1 MLHVEKKQ
9 KFDMLV
15 ENVARCDLCKRM
27 QGRSKVLSEKNGDL
41 NARVVFVGEA
51 PGRLGADRT
60 HVPFHGDQTGR
71 NFERLLNISGVD
83 REEIFIT
90 NAILCNPRDKRGNNA
105 APTWNEIR
113 NCSLHLSL
121 VLDIVQPEVV
131 APLGQWA
138 LNALSVIEPHSIEL
152 RRHVRRPVKWSK
164 YTVLAF
170 YHPGPRALVHR
181 GFHNQ
186 IGDFYVLR
194 EIIGPRR
201 LTQRERAR
209 RQLPLC
215 DAPEPSLLQKVIFRI
230 IQKTGSVSKFK
241 LTKLLYLLDWQEI
254 KDAGNV
260 LTGCY
265 YIFQKEGPL
274 ATGLSRAL
282 DEMENHEVSL
292 QFRGRMPIYFPGD
305 DIRYDMELPEEVARK
320 VNLVLERYGELTNA
334 QIKTQAYLTEPMRNI
349 LRRQRH
355 GETMLNHPLFE
366 GWIRPASK
374 Q

>member
-15 ENVARCDLCKRM
+15 ENVARCKLCKRM
-27 QGRSKVLSEKNGDL
+27 EGRPKVLSEKNGNL
-41 NARVVFVGEA
+41 NARVVFIGEA

-60 HVPFHGDQTGR
+60 HVPFSGDQTGK
-71 NFERLLNISGVD
+71 NFERLLDVAGVD
-83 REEIFIT
+83 RGEIFIT
-90 NAILCNPRDKRGNNA
+90 NAVLCNPRDERGNNA
-105 APTWNEIR
+105 APTRNEIR

-138 LNALSVIEPHSIEL
+138 LNALGMVEPHSIVL
-152 RRHVRRPVKWSK
+152 RRDVRMPVKWSK
-164 YTVLAF
+164 YTVLPL

-181 GFHNQ
+181 NFNNQ
-186 IGDFYVLR
+186 VADLYVLR
-194 EIIGPRR
+194 EIIYPKP
-201 LTQRERAR
+201 LTQRKRAK
-209 RQLPLC
+209 RQPPLFE
-215 DAPEPSLLQKVIFRI
+215 APDPSLLQKVAFRI
-230 IQKTGSVSKFK
+230 VQRLGSVSKFK

-254 KDAGNV
+254 KDTGNV

-282 DEMENHEVSL
+282 DEMENHEVL
-292 QFRGRMPIYFPGD
+292 LRFRGRMPIYFPGD
-305 DIRYDMELPEEVARK
+305 DVRCDMELPEEVARK
-320 VNLVLERYGELTNA
+320 VNLVVERYGELTNA
-334 QIKTQAYLTEPMRNI
+334 QIKTQAYLTEPMKNI
-349 LRRQRH
+349 LRRQRQ

-366 GWIRPASK
+366 GWIRPTSK